1 MLVPKLTLVHGAAVW
16 EDDLAIDS
24 QRRVSLDLGDA
35 GNKGQNVEIFRNWP
49 EDVEIRVRGQIGSPR
64 MQATAILVLS

>member
-35 GNKGQNVEIFRNWP
+35 ENRDRTSKSSGTGQRTSRSECGDR
-49 EDVEIRVRGQIGSPR
+49 
-64 MQATAILVLS
+64 